1 MMGQLLYAVQLFVI
15 IFWILPLFSTA
26 QPQADRFSLPRPIGW
41 IEEMKGPVYLK
52 QGADGSGI
60 LLDSKRDRLR
70 RLTEGE
76 SVRCGPGG
84 YLKLLV
90 KGKTI
95 EIRESSSWSL
105 IRDFPSPNPA
115 PNPEIIKAIESYGRI
130 GGRNRSF
137 PSEIITPYPDGTMR
151 AESLVFQWVSK
162 TSLERVSL
170 IIKNARGQEIW
181 RQDNIDA
188 ASGHVVSD
196 GARQALLKHRLRSEK
211 EPFSFIMM
219 TPEKNEVRVYFYLLS
234 APNEQAL
241 HRELEMWN
249 HHGNGLM
256 RYVGRAYSFSRY
268 KLYSEAAAEYE
279 AALLLAP
286 ESQDL
291 LEATINVYRS
301 TGNLRRI
308 HELQRLLPSPAEVSQ

>member
-1 MMGQLLYAVQLFVI
+1 
-15 IFWILPLFSTA
+15 
-26 QPQADRFSLPRPIGW
+26 
-41 IEEMKGPVYLK
+41 
-52 QGADGSGI
+52 
-60 LLDSKRDRLR
+60 
-70 RLTEGE
+70 
-76 SVRCGPGG
+76 
-84 YLKLLV
+84 
-90 KGKTI
+90 
-95 EIRESSSWSL
+95 
-105 IRDFPSPNPA
+105 
-115 PNPEIIKAIESYGRI
+115 
-130 GGRNRSF
+130 
-137 PSEIITPYPDGTMR
+137 
-151 AESLVFQWVSK
+151 
-162 TSLERVSL
+162 
-170 IIKNARGQEIW
+170 
-181 RQDNIDA
+181 
-188 ASGHVVSD
+188 
-196 GARQALLKHRLRSEK
+196 
-211 EPFSFIMM
+211 M

-241 HRELEMWN
+241 HRDLEMWN